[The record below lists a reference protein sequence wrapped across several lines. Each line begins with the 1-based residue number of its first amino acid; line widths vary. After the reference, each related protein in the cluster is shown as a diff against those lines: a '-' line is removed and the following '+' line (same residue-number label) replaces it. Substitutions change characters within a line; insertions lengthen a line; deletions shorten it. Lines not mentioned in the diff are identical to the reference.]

1 MNTQPAPN
9 EESGMDPRDAISI
22 LLLACTITLFVL
34 WLAGTVARNPT
45 VLQLP
50 DFIKTAYSKIWSYI
64 IGLSSSTLL
73 AFFGPKQT
81 RRPNYLTWSLGTTVV
96 LLGLAFVVARA
107 MPTPPPTTTPPPQDV
122 LLRFWA
128 TFDKSQHPIL
138 DFHQNKPRFL
148 EDRRIA
154 PDGSDSHYQEYV
166 AWPTT
171 NQQLEAL
178 ALRIANTSESVNA
191 PDKPMGICFTRN
203 TSPPTNQPP
212 FEVRM
217 RCQEGTQCKFAPDDF
232 GWASPCPAADK
243 HTARFSL
250 MPEAHAQS
258 TEDTAS
264 KPGWRVPSLATLQQ
278 MSDSERA
285 GYTQFTIKSNSV
297 SSLKDAKSFRYAIV
311 ANGSP
316 LYVDGWP
323 PADMLKGFDP
333 SKGLDFSFG
342 MQNLSFSGADKGCEN
357 IAVTLEFLSGDET
370 IKKVQL
376 TRLYA
381 ALRDAPEEQT
391 DASDGMRLT
400 WAGTYMKPK
409 KEDKSEIFILSTSAI
424 GEASRTKSRIDQAH
438 LSYDGMDLVGVL
450 RPPLNKP
457 EYGLVL
463 GLRQATGQIKFTFD
477 PVYVQKMLAW
487 SKEARST
494 HEGVFPHPPF
504 IYQMKTG
511 ESGVGELG
519 SCTTKAPIA

>member
-1 MNTQPAPN
+1 MAQTTPN
-9 EESGMDPRDAISI
+9 EESRMAPLDVISI
-22 LLLACTITLFVL
+22 LLLSCTITLFIL
-34 WLAGTVARNPT
+34 WLAGSVARNPI

-50 DFIKTAYSKIWSYI
+50 DFIKTAYSKIWSYVV
-64 IGLSSSTLL
+64 GLSGSTVF
-73 AFFGPKQT
+73 AFLGSKGTQ
-81 RRPNYLTWSLGTTVV
+81 RPNYLLWSLGTTVV
-96 LLGLAFVVARA
+96 LFGLAFAVAWGITPA
-107 MPTPPPTTTPPPQDV
+107 PPPTPPQDV
-122 LLRFWA
+122 LLRWWA
-128 TFDKSQHPIL
+128 IFDKSEHPNL
-138 DFHQNKPRFL
+138 DFHQNKPLFMEGRL
-148 EDRRIA
+148 LA
-154 PDGSDSHYQEYV
+154 PGGSDWHYQEYV
-166 AWPTT
+166 AWPGN

-178 ALRIANTSESVNA
+178 ALRIANTSESVNG
-191 PDKPMGICFTRN
+191 PDKPMEICFTRSA
-203 TSPPTNQPP
+203 SPPTNKPP

-217 RCQEGTQCKFAPDDF
+217 RCEAGTQCKFASDDY
-232 GWASPCPAADK
+232 GWASPCPAEADK

-250 MPEAHAQS
+250 VPEAHAQS
-258 TEDTAS
+258 AADTGS
-264 KPGWRVPSLATLQQ
+264 KSGWRVPSLATLEK
-278 MSDSERA
+278 MSESERA
-285 GYTQFTIKSNSV
+285 GYTEFTIKSNPV
-297 SSLKDAKSFRYAIV
+297 SSLQKANAFRYAIV

-357 IAVTLEFLSGDET
+357 IAVALEFLNGDET

-381 ALRDAPEEQT
+381 ALRDAPGEQT
-391 DASDGMRLT
+391 DATDGMRLT
-400 WAGTYMKPK
+400 WAGTYVKPK
-409 KEDKSEIFILSTSAI
+409 HEDKSEIFILSTSDI

-438 LSYDGMDLVGVL
+438 LSYDGMDVVGVL

-463 GLRQATGQIKFTFD
+463 GLRQATGQLKFTFD

-504 IYQMKTG
+504 VYQMRTG

-519 SCTTKAPIA
+519 SCTRKAPIA

>member
-1 MNTQPAPN
+1 MNTPVVPAK
-9 EESGMDPRDAISI
+9 EARMDPLDVVSI
-22 LLLACTITLFVL
+22 LFLACTITLFIL
-34 WLAGTVARNPT
+34 WLAGSVAQNST

-50 DFIKTAYSKIWSYI
+50 DFIKTAYSKVWSYI

-73 AFFGPKQT
+73 AFFRPKET
-81 RRPNYLTWSLGTTVV
+81 RRPNYLIWSLATTVA
-96 LLGLAFVVARA
+96 LFGLAFAVAWG
-107 MPTPPPTTTPPPQDV
+107 MKPPSLPQDV
-122 LLRFWA
+122 LLRWWA
-128 TFDKSQHPIL
+128 AFNRSEHPNL
-138 DFHQNKPRFL
+138 DFHQNKPLFL
-148 EDRRIA
+148 EGRLIA
-154 PDGSDSHYQEYV
+154 PDTSDGHYQEYV
-166 AWPTT
+166 AWPAG

-178 ALRIANTSESVNA
+178 ALRIANTSEAVNG
-191 PDKPMGICFTRN
+191 PDKPMEICFTRN
-203 TSPPTNQPP
+203 ASPPTNKPP

-217 RCQEGTQCKFAPDDF
+217 RCDAGTQCKFASDDY
-232 GWASPCPAADK
+232 GWASACPTDAG
-243 HTARFSL
+243 HNARFSL
-250 MPEAHAQS
+250 VREAHAQS
-258 TEDTAS
+258 TGDTAS

-278 MSDSERA
+278 MSDSERG
-285 GYTQFTIKSNSV
+285 GYTQFTIKS
-297 SSLKDAKSFRYAIV
+297 SSLSGVEKANTFRYTIV

-323 PADMLKGFDP
+323 PADMLKGFDAA
-333 SKGLDFSFG
+333 KGLDFSFG

-391 DASDGMRLT
+391 DAADGMKLT
-400 WAGTYMKPK
+400 WAGTYVKPK
-409 KEDKSEIFILSTSAI
+409 HEDKSEIFILSTSDI

-438 LSYDGMDLVGVL
+438 LSYDGMDVVGVL

-487 SKEARST
+487 SKEARSN

-504 IYQMKTG
+504 LYQMRNG

-519 SCTTKAPIA
+519 SCTKKAPIA